1 MIKVKIGI
9 LCADDREAAP
19 FISMMK
25 DCEATEKAMLKFHR
39 GKISDVEAV
48 VLFAGVGKTN
58 AALAAQILID
68 SYACDAIINAGTA
81 GGMDGCLEILD
92 TVICTESAYYD
103 VDPAILM
110 ENPPF
115 LKSASFRSDAGLVE
129 AARKAVSQMDT
140 GHSVYFGKMVTG
152 DQFMGR
158 DKREAVNR
166 KLAPLSVDMETA
178 AVAHVC
184 HVNGI
189 AFLAVRTI
197 TDTEQCS
204 GIKYYEENCVRAS
217 QLTAGLVKAILG
229 AFRETYYYNLVLNHN
244 AERNAMGNEMKE
256 KFIAL
261 LAAKGVTAEMGLT
274 PVTSMF
280 VMHMDQEN
288 ADVSDYWFVETDGA
302 IEARITNFI
311 RWNIEY
317 YIFACV
323 ENEDY
328 LNGRYAVG
336 RISDLKD
343 FGNPQ
348 GISESKDFMTLDF
361 ESLAG
366 QLRRRRG

>member
-1 MIKVKIGI
+1 MKIGI

-25 DCEATEKAMLKFHR
+25 DCETTEKAMLKFHQ

-103 VDPAILM
+103 VDPAILI

-115 LKSASFRSDAGLVE
+115 LKSTSFRSDAGLVE

-140 GHSVYFGKMVTG
+140 GHSVYFGKMATG

-158 DKREAVNR
+158 DKRDAVNR

-244 AERNAMGNEMKE
+244 ADRNALGNEMKE

-288 ADVSDYWFVETDGA
+288 ADVSDYWFVETDGE
-302 IEARITNFI
+302 IETRITNFI

-328 LNGRYAVG
+328 LNGKYAVG

-348 GISESKDFMTLDF
+348 GVSESKDFMTLDF

-366 QLRRRRG
+366 QLRQRKSQ